1 MKINKELFKQGVG
14 KTVRFAHKHLP
25 DGLIILG
32 TGGVITTVVLA
43 CKETPGYIVVL
54 EQAKEEDPDISKV
67 DVAVITAKHYWKPIT
82 LCVLSLACFYL
93 AHSEDMKR
101 QAAAL
106 SAYAISEKAL
116 KEYKEGVISEFGESK
131 ASKVDEAIAQKHI
144 REAVFPDT
152 VPGQGSL
159 FYIDN
164 IRFPF
169 RADMN
174 TLERIRNELN
184 AELYSWKGAGALD
197 GEITINQVY
206 NRIAAECN
214 IKTLGS
220 VTLGDKLG
228 FRADL
233 TGPIEFNKYYGHNEF
248 DEPCCHIEFRP
259 KPLTYNLEDIYY

>member
-1 MKINKELFKQGVG
+1 MML
-14 KTVRFAHKHLP
+14 L
-25 DGLIILG
+25 
-32 TGGVITTVVLA
+32 
-43 CKETPGYIVVL
+43 
-54 EQAKEEDPDISKV
+54 
-67 DVAVITAKHYWKPIT
+67 
-82 LCVLSLACFYL
+82 
-93 AHSEDMKR
+93 
-101 QAAAL
+101 
-106 SAYAISEKAL
+106 
-116 KEYKEGVISEFGESK
+116 
-131 ASKVDEAIAQKHI
+131 
-144 REAVFPDT
+144 
-152 VPGQGSL
+152 
-159 FYIDN
+159 
-164 IRFPF
+164 
-169 RADMN
+169 
-174 TLERIRNELN
+174 RIRNELN